1 MTSLLALVVLLVA
14 GLPLAFAMTRALPLA
29 IVLAPVA
36 GAATSTAAVLLM
48 LAFRGPLLGWFVP
61 VFLLTGLLAWWWR
74 DRPPVRH
81 GTWRDALLMTVPLIP
96 PFLYLLQ
103 QPLVWDTHLI
113 WWLHAGY
120 FTHGGDFAR
129 ASIGNP
135 ALVFSHP
142 DYPPLASAPVALV
155 WQVLDLRAFYPAA
168 AVSGALTFSAIAMMV
183 HAVRLVTSGQ
193 TRSPRLTPLSQELKP
208 LSQGLKPLSQG
219 LTPLSQGLKPLSQG
233 PSARGRA
240 RLRLNGFAAR
250 ARGRAR
256 LRLNGFAASAHDV
269 VSWPVAIAVGYA
281 AWSPLWWVPTAG
293 FSDAMCATAFTAG
306 AVLLLFG
313 RDPFG
318 GRILPLALLL
328 LAASALMK
336 NEGLSMVVALAI
348 VVTVR
353 HRRHLRHAAWA
364 WLPVAVAGIWS
375 VTARALGAQTDVLAG
390 GRFGALLHGDRGT
403 LDRFPL
409 IFSTMA
415 GRVGWIMVYALAA
428 AVVGAVFLRHRR
440 RRLGLGAD
448 PWLWAV
454 AALHWSGLTLIYLVT
469 PYDIHWH
476 LSTSVDRVMISI
488 TVLSCASAA
497 CWAVVALAPAE
508 DQHPAAPAEAAGPK
522 PDEIKVGTPP

>member
-14 GLPLAFAMTRALPLA
+14 GLPLAFAMTRAVPLA

-36 GAATSTAAVLLM
+36 GAATSTVAVLLM
-48 LAFRGPLLGWFVP
+48 LAFGGSLLVWAVP

-74 DRPPVRH
+74 DRPPVPH
-81 GTWRDALLMTVPLIP
+81 GTWRDALLLTVPLIP
-96 PFLYLLQ
+96 PFLYVLQ

-120 FTHGGDFAR
+120 FAHGGDFAR
-129 ASIGNP
+129 ESIGNP

-155 WQVLDLRAFYPAA
+155 WQVLDLRTFFPAA
-168 AVSGALTFSAIAMMV
+168 TVSGALTFSAIAMTI
-183 HAVRLVTSGQ
+183 HAVRLVTSPA
-193 TRSPRLTPLSQELKP
+193 TTS
-208 LSQGLKPLSQG
+208 
-219 LTPLSQGLKPLSQG
+219 
-233 PSARGRA
+233 GRA
-240 RLRLNGFAAR
+240 ARR
-250 ARGRAR
+250 AR
-256 LRLNGFAASAHDV
+256 DI
-269 VSWPVAIAVGYA
+269 VSWPAAIAVGYA
-281 AWSPLWWVPTAG
+281 AWSPLWWIPTAG

-313 RDPFG
+313 RDPFD

-328 LAASALMK
+328 LGAAALMK
-336 NEGLSMVVALAI
+336 NEGQSMVVALAI

-353 HRRHLRHAAWA
+353 HRRQLRRAAWA

-375 VTARALGAQTDVLAG
+375 VTARLLGAQTDVLAG
-390 GRFGALLHGDRGT
+390 GRFGALLHGDRDT
-403 LDRFPL
+403 LGRFPL

-428 AVVGAVFLRHRR
+428 AVVGAVFLRRR
-440 RRLGLGAD
+440 RRALGLGAD

-454 AALHWSGLTLIYLVT
+454 TALHWSGLTLIYLVT

-476 LSTSVDRVMISI
+476 LSTSVDRVMIVI

-508 DQHPAAPAEAAGPK
+508 DPAVPAEATDP
-522 PDEIKVGTPP
+522 TPAEVEVATST